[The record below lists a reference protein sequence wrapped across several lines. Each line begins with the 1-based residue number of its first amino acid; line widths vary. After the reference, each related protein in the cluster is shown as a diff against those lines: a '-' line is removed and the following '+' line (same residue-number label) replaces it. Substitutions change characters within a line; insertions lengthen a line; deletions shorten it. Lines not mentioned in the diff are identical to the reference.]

1 MREEHEEAFV
11 LPQRVSCNKHPSKLI
26 DYFCKHPQCTERLL
40 CSSCLLKKQ
49 YCRHEMNPYIID
61 IAEFMYEQK
70 MSFEMKGLSKEADVH
85 DYLVNRE
92 GRRKMYDDVVDTEIK
107 KFEEELNEMTKSIM
121 KTVDDLRASI
131 IGQLE

>member
-1 MREEHEEAFV
+1 
-11 LPQRVSCNKHPSKLI
+11 
-26 DYFCKHPQCTERLL
+26 
-40 CSSCLLKKQ
+40 
-49 YCRHEMNPYIID
+49 MNPYIID

>member
-1 MREEHEEAFV
+1 
-11 LPQRVSCNKHPSKLI
+11 
-26 DYFCKHPQCTERLL
+26 
-40 CSSCLLKKQ
+40 
-49 YCRHEMNPYIID
+49 MNPYIID

-85 DYLVNRE
+85 DYLANRE

-107 KFEEELNEMTKSIM
+107 KFEEELNEMTKSVM

>member
-1 MREEHEEAFV
+1 
-11 LPQRVSCNKHPSKLI
+11 
-26 DYFCKHPQCTERLL
+26 
-40 CSSCLLKKQ
+40 
-49 YCRHEMNPYIID
+49 MNPYIID

-107 KFEEELNEMTKSIM
+107 KFEEELNEMTKSVM